1 MSNDL
6 QHRDATPVAPA
17 GGAMVQV
24 NTGRVVQ
31 EVQAA
36 MTVAKHFPRD
46 VTGAAERIR
55 KSCERRGLA
64 AKAVYNYPRG
74 DKRVTG
80 PSIRLAEVMAQNW
93 GNLDFGIIEIEQQE
107 GESTVMAYCWDL
119 ETNVRQTKIFQVKH
133 ERHKKGGVVTHLR
146 DPRDIYETVAN
157 QGARRMRACILG
169 IIPGDIQE
177 MALEQCS
184 KTMAGSEKDVP
195 IAQRIQKM
203 VAAFAEFQ
211 VTPEMIERKVG
222 YKLAVCN
229 EYDLEDL
236 RGIYTSLKD
245 NMSGREDWFDL
256 ETTDA
261 VESHREQARAAREGQ
276 QSEPAADPPEAA
288 PDPPADEPSDEDK
301 ARAKAKVAEAL
312 GEEPPAIPDEVLL
325 SDYRM
330 VLDAAKTL
338 KRVDELEK
346 KAKGSC
352 DPVTAEAVS
361 EYCSKRREELRGKRK
376 PEPEEERF

>member
-1 MSNDL
+1 MSSDL
-6 QHRDATPVAPA
+6 VQGGAPA
-17 GGAMVQV
+17 GGNGGAMVQV

-46 VTGAAERIR
+46 IMASAERIR

-64 AKAVYNYPRG
+64 EKAVYNYPRG
-74 DKRVTG
+74 DKKVTG

-93 GNLDFGIIEIEQQE
+93 GNLDFGIIEIEQSE

-146 DPRDIYETVAN
+146 DPRDVYETVAN

-177 MALEQCS
+177 VALEQCS
-184 KTMAGSEKDVP
+184 KTMAGSDRDVP
-195 IAQRIQKM
+195 IAQRVQKM

-211 VTPEMIERKVG
+211 VTPEMIERRLG

-236 RGIYTSLKD
+236 RGVYTSLKD

-261 VESHREQARAAREGQ
+261 VESHREQARAAREAEDNKPDK
-276 QSEPAADPPEAA
+276 SPSPAESDPAPAEEAKGG
-288 PDPPADEPSDEDK
+288 DPPAEST
-301 ARAKAKVAEAL
+301 
-312 GEEPPAIPDEVLL
+312 PPIPDEVLV

-330 VLDAAKTL
+330 VLDSAKTI
-338 KRVDELEK
+338 KRVNELE
-346 KAKGSC
+346 AKSKEL
-352 DPVTAEAVS
+352 DSVTAAVVADLC
-361 EYCSKRREELRGKRK
+361 EKRRAEIRGKKK
-376 PEPEEERF
+376 PEPEERF